1 MPEANIMLSMT
12 KYCNSYKQP
21 CWSFELENIK
31 LSKFTVI
38 DTWYYL
44 FHFLQYTREI
54 SLKVTSFIIVDR
66 YRFILVMKVVVVLED
81 TVMILLA
88 TLTKE

>member
-1 MPEANIMLSMT
+1 VLEANILLSMSQ
-12 KYCNSYKQP
+12 YCNSYKQS
-21 CWSFELENIK
+21 CWSYELENIK

-44 FHFLQYTREI
+44 LHFPQHTREI

-66 YRFILVMKVVVVLED
+66 YRFILVMKVVAVLED